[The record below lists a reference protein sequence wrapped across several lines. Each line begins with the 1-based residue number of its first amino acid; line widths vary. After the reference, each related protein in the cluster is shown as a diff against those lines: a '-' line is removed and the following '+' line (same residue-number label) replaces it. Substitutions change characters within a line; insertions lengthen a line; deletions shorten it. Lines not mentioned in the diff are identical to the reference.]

1 MLPYI
6 YIVNIRPFNTNK
18 QTDKEKAST
27 RCIHEQTTPPF
38 RLSLPMLIFDILGLD
53 DDIQCSLITEIL
65 SVCVPRLDLYELHKF

>member
-1 MLPYI
+1 MS
-6 YIVNIRPFNTNK
+6 K
-18 QTDKEKAST
+18 QP
-27 RCIHEQTTPPF
+27 PPF